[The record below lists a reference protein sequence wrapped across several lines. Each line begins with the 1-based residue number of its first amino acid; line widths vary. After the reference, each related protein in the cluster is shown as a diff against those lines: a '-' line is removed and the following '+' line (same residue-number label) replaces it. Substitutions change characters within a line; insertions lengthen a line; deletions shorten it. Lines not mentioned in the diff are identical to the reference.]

1 MAALFAICFLYL
13 FAGVQLGA
21 ASGDKG
27 VFSRWFKLAA
37 VNFSKV
43 PFQGFVRLWFHMW
56 SLFCHCFLLDSPS
69 SGASGLG
76 GSGTVRSDYAIFCVF
91 PLLTPFLSRNIP
103 SAPAYGVY
111 VSHLIRYTRACSNY
125 QDFMERGKV
134 LTTKLLSQE
143 YKKPNW

>member
-1 MAALFAICFLYL
+1 MVYNRYTAAHLAGCFRVVMLALWSSSSVAALFAICFLYL
-13 FAGVQLGA
+13 FSVLLLGT

-27 VFSRWFKLAA
+27 VFSRWFKLTA

-69 SGASGLG
+69 FGASGLG

-91 PLLTPFLSRNIP
+91 PLLTFHS
-103 SAPAYGVY
+103 
-111 VSHLIRYTRACSNY
+111 
-125 QDFMERGKV
+125 
-134 LTTKLLSQE
+134 
-143 YKKPNW
+143 